1 LNANT
6 LQPGANPWPRRAAL
20 LLGPLAALTII
31 LTVPEVTLSAAGSAP
46 GAAAVVL
53 DAKGIAVLGLV
64 VWMALWWVTECV
76 ALEVTG
82 LLPLIILPVLGVCTF
97 KQAAAPYADEV
108 IGLFLGGML
117 LGRAV
122 ERWNVHRWMGEG
134 VARICGPSPR
144 LLVLGLLAGTA
155 FLSMWISNLA
165 AAVMMLP
172 IARSLTPPPDAPG
185 KRDDTAVAFTLAV
198 AYGASIGG
206 VGTLIGTPPT
216 AQFAAFMS
224 GPLKSPVSFLS
235 WMILGVP
242 VVVLGVLASWFV
254 LTRIACVV
262 PQTVLASA
270 DRSRDHAALSTPGRL
285 ALGVFG
291 LAIFGWITLP
301 ILEQLGVNASV
312 PMLDRL
318 TDAGVSLTAV
328 LLMFL
333 IPAGRTEGR
342 RTRAL
347 LTWSEASEIPWGVLV
362 MFGGGL
368 SLAAA
373 IQSSGLDDVIAHY
386 ARGLGALPTPVLIIV
401 ITVAATALSE
411 FMSNTA
417 LTALLLPIAAAVA
430 TRIGIPPPVLMIPAV
445 LGASLAFM
453 MPAGTPPNAVAFA
466 TGRVSMREMIR
477 AGFWLNVLF
486 CALTSA
492 LVIAGYKLGLLPG
505 T

>member
-1 LNANT
+1 MNAPHA
-6 LQPGANPWPRRAAL
+6 QPGGNVWPRRVALALGPVSAAL
-20 LLGPLAALTII
+20 VFAYVPRLLLQGATETTAA
-31 LTVPEVTLSAAGSAP
+31 VTL
-46 GAAAVVL
+46 
-53 DAKGIAVLGLV
+53 DDKGVAVLALA
-64 VWMALWWVTECV
+64 VWMAVWWVTECV

-82 LLPLIILPVLGVCTF
+82 LLPLLVLPILGVCTF

-134 VARICGPSPR
+134 VSRLCGPSPR
-144 LLVLGLLAGTA
+144 MLVLGLLAGTA

-172 IARSLTPPPDAPG
+172 IARSLTPPANPLRPPG
-185 KRDDTAVAFTLAV
+185 PNGRDHTAVAFTLAV

-224 GPLKSPVSFLS
+224 GPLQHPVSFLS
-235 WMILGVP
+235 WMGLGVPLAILGV
-242 VVVLGVLASWFV
+242 LGSWV
-254 LTRIACVV
+254 ILTRVACAV
-262 PQTVLASA
+262 PRSA
-270 DRSRDHAALSTPGRL
+270 PAAAVRDETHSTLSLPGRL
-285 ALGVFG
+285 ALGVF
-291 LAIFGWITLP
+291 LVAITGWIAMP
-301 ILEQLGVNASV
+301 ILEQAGVNRAW
-312 PMLDRL
+312 PWLDRV

-333 IPAGRTEGR
+333 IPAGRGR
-342 RTRAL
+342 GRAL
-347 LTWSEASEIPWGVLV
+347 LTWPEASEIPWGVLV

-368 SLAAA
+368 SLASA
-373 IQSSGLDDVIAHY
+373 IQSSGLDDVIAHH
-386 ARGLGALPTPVLIIV
+386 ARGLGSLPIPLLIIA
-401 ITVAATALSE
+401 ITVTATVLSE

-466 TGRVSMREMIR
+466 TGRVTMREMIR
-477 AGFWLNVLF
+477 AGFWLNLYF
-486 CALTSA
+486 CGLISA
-492 LVIAGYKLGLLPG
+492 MVIAGYKWGMLPG
-505 T
+505 V